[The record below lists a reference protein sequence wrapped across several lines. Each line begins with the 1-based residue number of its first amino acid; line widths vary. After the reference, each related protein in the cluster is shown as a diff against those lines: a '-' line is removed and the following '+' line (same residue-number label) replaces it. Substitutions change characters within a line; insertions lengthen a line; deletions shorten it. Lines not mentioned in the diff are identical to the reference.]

1 MKEDIRDRL
10 KRLANGGRKPPEEPK
25 REFVM
30 PTKDQ
35 PVKPKRG
42 YLDALLDEI
51 DLKYIGRI
59 R

>member
-1 MKEDIRDRL
+1 MAEDIRDRL
-10 KRLANGGRKPPEEPK
+10 KRLANGGRKPPVEPK

-35 PVKPKRG
+35 PVKPTKG
-42 YLDALLDEI
+42 YLEALLDEV
-51 DLKYIGRI
+51 DLKYTGKI